1 MKKQNEKLKG
11 RITVTGRVG
20 LASEIKRLF
29 SFSHEIEI
37 LAESSGSRAD
47 QIAMECHI
55 AVVQEITDR
64 LSFEHD
70 TDYKWFTYSD
80 EHSQAEYLGSF
91 DLKARFRDELTGS
104 FWPIVGFSSDYY
116 LVPYDQEMRRLQGE

>member
-1 MKKQNEKLKG
+1 MANQSEKLKG

-20 LASEIKRLF
+20 LGYEIKRLF

-37 LAESSGSRAD
+37 LADSSESRAD
-47 QIAMECHI
+47 QIARECHI
-55 AVVQEITDR
+55 ALVQEISDR
-64 LSFEHD
+64 LSLEHD

-104 FWPIVGFSSDYY
+104 FWPVVRFSSDYY